1 MNSAGIGTVTGS
13 SSIFLSVVALATACA
28 KK

>member
-13 SSIFLSVVALATACA
+13 SSIFLSVAALATAGA
-28 KK
+28 EK